1 MRAKKQRSDGP
12 GEETAAK
19 VAELLATAR
28 DALGLS
34 VTFLSRLDGETQH
47 LEVVDTSVP
56 LLFREGYTQ
65 RQEMT
70 LCQAVLDG
78 KIPEVVPDLRM
89 YPEAMK
95 LPAAK
100 FPRLRSYVSVPV
112 RLSDGRLYGT
122 FCGAG
127 LTTDRGL
134 SKRDKA
140 LMDVLARAAA
150 VVIEPEIVERE
161 RRAAVE
167 GRLGPVLVDGGPRI
181 VLQPIVEIATG
192 RRVGAE
198 ALSRFPAE
206 WGMAPDVVFAQAH
219 SIGSGHRLELLALRA
234 AARTLDVVD
243 GYVSM
248 NASPSTLL
256 VPECLSLL
264 GDLPLDRLLLEL
276 SEHDPVDDYDELLA
290 AIAPLRE
297 RGMRLAIDDVG
308 AGFSSLRHI
317 VLTSPDVLKLDRSI
331 VDKVATDPVLGTLIR
346 SLVEFA
352 TGCSATV
359 VAEGVETAEDAA
371 RLAELGVP
379 LAQGWF
385 YGRPQDP
392 ADLAARDA
400 LPAAATMPEQRTAP
414 LTPIA

>member
-1 MRAKKQRSDGP
+1 MRARKKQRT
-12 GEETAAK
+12 EAEAK

-34 VTFLSRLDGETQH
+34 VTFLSRLDGENQH

-65 RQEMT
+65 RQELT

-78 KIPEVVPDLRM
+78 RLPEVMPDLREH
-89 YPEAMK
+89 PEAMA
-95 LPAAK
+95 LPAAR

-112 RLSDGRLYGT
+112 RFSDGSLYGT

-140 LMDVLARAAA
+140 LMEVLARATA
-150 VVIEPEIVERE
+150 VVLEPEVVERE
-161 RRAAVE
+161 RRAEVE
-167 GRLGPVLVDGGPRI
+167 SRLGPVMADGGPRI
-181 VLQPIVEIATG
+181 VLQPIVEIGTG

-198 ALSRFPAE
+198 ALSRFPTG
-206 WGMAPDVVFAQAH
+206 WGKAPDVVFAEAH
-219 SIGSGHRLELLALRA
+219 SVGSGHELELLALRA
-234 AARTLDVVD
+234 AARTLDVVE

-290 AIAPLRE
+290 VIAPLRE

-317 VLTSPDVLKLDRSI
+317 VLTAPDVLKLDRSI
-331 VDKVATDPVLGTLIR
+331 VDGVAADPVLGTLVR
-346 SLVEFA
+346 SLVDFA
-352 TGCSATV
+352 AGCSATV
-359 VAEGVETAEDAA
+359 VAEGVETAQDAA

-379 LAQGWF
+379 LAQGWHF
-385 YGRPQDP
+385 GRPAPP
-392 ADLAARDA
+392 AELAARDA
-400 LPAAATMPEQRTAP
+400 AGKVPPERAASVKPV
-414 LTPIA
+414 